1 MPRKKAVDAN
11 AEAAAGDGEKT
22 TTEPRRSSRIKDI
35 PKPATVAKKPSKP
48 RAKKTKDAD
57 AAEGEGTTKKTGTKR
72 KAAANG
78 AAAEGE
84 TKDEAEAAPAAEGEP
99 PAKKVC

>member
-11 AEAAAGDGEKT
+11 AEVAAGDGEKT

-35 PKPATVAKKPSKP
+35 PKPETVAKKPAKP
-48 RAKKTKDAD
+48 RAKKTKAAD
-57 AAEGEGTTKKTGTKR
+57 AAEGEGTTKKAGTKR

-78 AAAEGE
+78 AAEGE
-84 TKDEAEAAPAAEGEP
+84 TKDDAEAAPAAGEEP